1 MILACYDSDACIPL
15 RLLFRFVSILL
26 LVYGYVMQ
34 SYLSYILQFCRAWLT
49 TCTKVLSELT
59 LQYTSRWRFPTL
71 NLEWAARS
79 SAVYMLVVCMR
90 EFFPVSVFSETIC
103 LGHIYSKTGN
113 VASSQVETP
122 FQIDWTMANT
132 DWQKG

>member
-1 MILACYDSDACIPL
+1 LILACYDSDACIPL
-15 RLLFRFVSILL
+15 SLLFRFVSILL

-90 EFFPVSVFSETIC
+90 EFFLYQFFRNDLPWAY
-103 LGHIYSKTGN
+103 IYSKTGN